1 MVAPATSGALPLANA
16 ALSKAVRSQRSL
28 GTTRGNPV
36 ATVNGSVIIT
46 LRPIFMSDE
55 CHGTRLRHLH
65 ERLQVL
71 WHKTSAMCTELA
83 ILQL

>member
-1 MVAPATSGALPLANA
+1 
-16 ALSKAVRSQRSL
+16 
-28 GTTRGNPV
+28 V

-55 CHGTRLRHLH
+55 CHGTSLRHLH

-71 WHKTSAMCTELA
+71 WHKTSALCAKLA
-83 ILQL
+83 ILQR